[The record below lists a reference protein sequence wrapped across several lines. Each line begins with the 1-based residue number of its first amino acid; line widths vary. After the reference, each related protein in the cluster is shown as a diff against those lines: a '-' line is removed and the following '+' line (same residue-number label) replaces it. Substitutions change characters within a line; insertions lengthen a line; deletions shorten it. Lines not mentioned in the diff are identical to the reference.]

1 MQPNEGTFRL
11 RVPCKDAEMPAI
23 TLNEIAG
30 WVGGRIVGDP
40 SLLIL
45 DALPLQDASPNCI
58 TLADNVKYAGKIES
72 SPALAA
78 VVPND
83 FPIGAKTLLIVDKPH
98 AAFEAIVGKLRPQS
112 AARIAGVHPAA
123 NVDPSARIGAGT
135 VIQPG
140 AYIAENVT
148 IGQRCTI
155 YSGVNIMAGC
165 HVGDDCTLF
174 PNVTLYP
181 ATTLENRVLIH
192 AGATL
197 GAFGF
202 GYRLAHGR
210 HERTAQLGWVQI
222 ESDVEIG
229 AGTTI
234 DRGTFGATRIGMG
247 TKIDNQV
254 QIGHNCHIGKHN
266 LICAQ
271 VGIAGSSTTGDYVVM
286 AGQVGLKDHIHIA
299 DRVIIGAQSG
309 VMQDIAEGDVMLGS
323 PAMPHK
329 QTMQQVAALTRLPD
343 MRRQLR
349 ELQQQVAE
357 LSQRVSS
364 GEVTEPRKA
373 A

>member
-1 MQPNEGTFRL
+1 
-11 RVPCKDAEMPAI
+11 MPAI

-30 WVGGRIVGDP
+30 WVKGQIVGDH
-40 SLLIL
+40 SLLIHN
-45 DALPLQDASPNCI
+45 ALPLQDASPNCL
-58 TLADNVKYAGKIES
+58 TLVDNAKYADRLER
-72 SPALAA
+72 SPAVAA
-78 VVPND
+78 VVPKD
-83 FPIGAKTLLIVDKPH
+83 FPMGAKTLLIVDKPH
-98 AAFEAIVGKLRPQS
+98 AAFEVIVEKLRSQS
-112 AARIAGVHPAA
+112 ASKIAGVHPAA
-123 NVDPSARIGAGT
+123 YVDPTARIGSGT

-140 AYIAENVT
+140 ASVAENVT

-165 HVGDDCTLF
+165 HVGDDCTLY

-181 ATTLENRVLIH
+181 ATTLEHRVLIH

-202 GYRLAHGR
+202 GYRLVAGR
-210 HERTAQLGWVQI
+210 HERTAQLGWVQV

-234 DRGTFGATRIGMG
+234 DRGTFGATRIGSG

-254 QIGHNCHIGKHN
+254 QVGHNCHIGKHN

-271 VGIAGSSTTGDYVVM
+271 VGIAGSSSTGDYVVI
-286 AGQVGLKDHIHIA
+286 AGQVGVKDHLHIA
-299 DRVIIGAQSG
+299 DRVTIGAQSG
-309 VMQDIAEGDVMLGS
+309 VIQDISAGEVILGS

-349 ELQQQVAE
+349 DLQQQVAE
-357 LSQRVSS
+357 LSLQVHCES
-364 GEVTEPRKA
+364 VTEPRKA

>member
-1 MQPNEGTFRL
+1 MS
-11 RVPCKDAEMPAI
+11 AI
-23 TLNEIAG
+23 TLNEIAE
-30 WVGGRIVGDP
+30 WVGGQIVGDQT
-40 SLLIL
+40 LIIQ
-45 DALPLQDASPNCI
+45 DALPLQDATQNCI
-58 TLADNVKYAGKIES
+58 TLADNAKYADRVER
-72 SPALAA
+72 SPALAV
-78 VVPND
+78 VVPKN
-83 FPIGAKTLLIVDKPH
+83 FPVGTKTLLIVDKPH
-98 AAFEAIVGKLRPQS
+98 ATFEAIISKLRPQS
-112 AARIAGVHPAA
+112 ASHFTGIHPAA
-123 NVDPSARIGAGT
+123 NVDPSARVGSGT

-140 AYIAENVT
+140 ANIAANVS

-165 HVGDDCTLF
+165 HVGDDCTLY

-181 ATTLENRVLIH
+181 ATILRDRVLIH

-202 GYRLAHGR
+202 GYRMVDGR

-234 DRGTFGATRIGMG
+234 DRGTFGATRIGEG

-266 LICAQ
+266 LLCAQ
-271 VGIAGSSTTGDYVVM
+271 VGIAGSCTTGDYVVM
-286 AGQVGLKDHIHIA
+286 AGQVGIKDHLNVA
-299 DRVIIGAQSG
+299 DRVVIGAQSG
-309 VMQDIAEGDVMLGS
+309 VMQDIEAGLVMLGS
-323 PAMPHK
+323 PAMQHK
-329 QTMQQVAALTRLPD
+329 QTMKQIAATTRLPE

-349 ELQQQVAE
+349 DLQQQVE
-357 LSQRVSS
+357 VLTRL
-364 GEVTEPRKA
+364 VTETPKSNPNSDSNETRKA